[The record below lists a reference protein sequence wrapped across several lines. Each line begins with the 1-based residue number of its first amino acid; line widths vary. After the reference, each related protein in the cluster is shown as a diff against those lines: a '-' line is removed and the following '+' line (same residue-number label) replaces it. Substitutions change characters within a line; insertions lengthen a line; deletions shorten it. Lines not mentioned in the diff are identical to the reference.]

1 MKAALQLSATGTSMP
16 NPWSE
21 TNHGDITRPGT
32 HHPGKGFQHDNE
44 IGAPAPPPLGAAHN
58 ELWRGAVGRDWSTV
72 SVRQD
77 LSAAPEAPPGRDDC
91 RFSARVRDPLRLG
104 LRLVAA
110 VLLGMGA
117 GTGPLTARAAAD
129 TSETGSGGPGGVTET
144 VAAPPAAE
152 AVPTGAILP
161 ITVDTTNSFT
171 TMQGTTAAG
180 TVSINGHTWVAD
192 PTTHLYTTTS
202 DLAAEWQAH
211 YATMKAGNIASLND
225 IQRLEGNA
233 EAVFENTGLKNQT
246 AVHQAVDRQDV
257 QRHFDAMYAAMIGA
271 GVDITQPLTQQQY
284 LATENV
290 LQGNATLE
298 ELGLQGHGLNKS
310 GIARYAGYTTDFQNT
325 VDGQTLYVGGGPNNG
340 KKAIA
345 EFFDDNVLSHMPF
358 ATAITN
364 KVLYQLNQNG
374 AREKSVADSVSALN
388 TSLSRT
394 YLSSDFLQP
403 PQLKVQ
409 TANQVFTNGQA
420 INFTLPAGTFV
431 DPQGQAMTYTA
442 TLAKNAALPSWV
454 SFNSATGQFTGT
466 PPAGSTTT
474 RFYVTATNTSG
485 LHTTESFAVVLKE
498 PAPVVANKTPN
509 QKAVAGKAF
518 SITLPANTFV
528 DPLGKSL
535 TYTATAPKGAAL
547 PSWLT
552 FDAATG
558 QLNGTAPVGTK
569 SVTVVL
575 TATNSSGAKTAEAFA
590 IAFSAAP

>member
-1 MKAALQLSATGTSMP
+1 MGV
-16 NPWSE
+16 
-21 TNHGDITRPGT
+21 
-32 HHPGKGFQHDNE
+32 
-44 IGAPAPPPLGAAHN
+44 GA
-58 ELWRGAVGRDWSTV
+58 
-72 SVRQD
+72 
-77 LSAAPEAPPGRDDC
+77 
-91 RFSARVRDPLRLG
+91 
-104 LRLVAA
+104 
-110 VLLGMGA
+110 
-117 GTGPLTARAAAD
+117 GPLTARAAAD
-129 TSETGSGGPGGVTET
+129 TSDTGSGGPAGVTGT
-144 VAAPPAAE
+144 VAAGPAAQ
-152 AVPTGAILP
+152 APAAATPAPAASVPGPAPVLGAPVLP

-180 TVSINGHTWVAD
+180 TVTTNGHTWVAD

-202 DLAAEWQAH
+202 DLAAEWQAD
-211 YATMKAGNIASLND
+211 YATMKAGNSASLND

-246 AVHQAVDRQDV
+246 AAHQAVDRQDV
-257 QRHFDAMYAAMIGA
+257 QRQFDAMYAAMVGA

-284 LATENV
+284 LATENA

-298 ELGLQGHGLNKS
+298 ELGLQGHGLNNS
-310 GIARYAGYTTDFQNT
+310 GIARYAAYTTDFQNN

-345 EFFDDNVLSHMPF
+345 DFFDDNVLSHMPF

-374 AREKSVADSVSALN
+374 QRETTVADAVTALN
-388 TSLSRT
+388 TSMSRT

-403 PQLKVQ
+403 PQL
-409 TANQVFTNGQA
+409 TAPTAAQVLTNGQA

-431 DPQGQAMTYTA
+431 DPQGQTMTYTA
-442 TLAKNAALPSWV
+442 TLANKAALPPWV
-454 SFNSATGQFTGT
+454 SFSSATGQFTGT
-466 PPAGSTTT
+466 PPAGTTST

-485 LHTTESFAVVLKE
+485 LHTTESFAVALKE
-498 PAPVVANKTPN
+498 PAPVVAKKTPT

-518 SITLPANTFV
+518 SITVPADTFV
-528 DPLGKSL
+528 DPLGESL
-535 TYTATAPKGAAL
+535 TYTATAPHGAAL

-558 QLNGTAPVGTK
+558 QLTGTAPVGTK

-575 TATNSSGAKTAEAFA
+575 TATNASGVKTAESFA
-590 IAFSAAP
+590 IAFSATP